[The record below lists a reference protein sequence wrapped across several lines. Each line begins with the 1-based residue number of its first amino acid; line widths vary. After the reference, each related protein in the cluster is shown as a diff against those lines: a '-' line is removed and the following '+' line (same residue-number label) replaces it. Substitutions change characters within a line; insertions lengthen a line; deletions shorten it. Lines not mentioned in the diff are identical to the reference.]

1 MDNINRDYLI
11 IKDVKKSNVSLD
23 NGSEGFGD
31 GDK

>member
-11 IKDVKKSNVSLD
+11 INDIKKSNVSLD
-23 NGSEGFGD
+23 NGNEGFSD

>member
-11 IKDVKKSNVSLD
+11 INDVKKSNVILD
-23 NGSEGFGD
+23 NGSEGFSD

>member
-11 IKDVKKSNVSLD
+11 INDIKKSNASLD
-23 NGSEGFGD
+23 NESEGFSD